1 MERTDRWDYASP
13 SNDLLQMWVDF
24 MNLNNLFLLKIMIL
38 RRCFICSTQRLSQ
51 RNLQTLRQHALR
63 LLFMP
68 PAPTPSSS
76 EAQAPVRDLFPFV
89 YKPNSG
95 SGPDRDNWGKISV
108 MRDWERD
115 LESGEQ
121 KTSEAGEKEA
131 YATLVN
137 LNDQGSRVNCFNL
150 TFLQSSLHL
159 RSLRHWPIASI
170 Q

>member
-1 MERTDRWDYASP
+1 MVSIWLLVHQGCEVWSKAREENGKTDRRDYASP

-76 EAQAPVRDLFPFV
+76 EAQAPIRNFFPFV
-89 YKPNSG
+89 HNPNTG
-95 SGPDRDNWGKISV
+95 SGPDCCSTRMGQ
-108 MRDWERD
+108 
-115 LESGEQ
+115 LG
-121 KTSEAGEKEA
+121 
-131 YATLVN
+131 
-137 LNDQGSRVNCFNL
+137 
-150 TFLQSSLHL
+150 
-159 RSLRHWPIASI
+159 
-170 Q
+170 